1 MSARDVNPVS
11 THVALQALGFR
22 CEPKV
27 YSEQETGLSYDFGS
41 FQLTAARMMNLQMRE
56 AWHFSGLVATSRS
69 VAQIEFEM
77 PLQLDSAEQCAAWI
91 AWALERQRPRNER
104 LIASFKQELVILGL
118 QHQSTLPWVRRQA
131 AHAARPHCWVERS
144 WMRLLFKTL
153 AGHVSK
159 DDPDDRIS
167 IRFDGAVLSFHGRD
181 WTIPVPANGNAWT
194 APYAIKVRDFSSFPA
209 RLMQTEVGVSIW
221 EDNLTIGNRFY
232 RGIAIAQSAAPTQ
245 HASL

>member
-11 THVALQALGFR
+11 THAALQELGFR
-22 CEPKV
+22 SEPKV

-56 AWHFSGLVATSRS
+56 AWHLSGLVATSRS
-69 VAQIEFEM
+69 IAQIEFEM
-77 PLQLDSAEQCAAWI
+77 PLQVDSAEQCAAWI
-91 AWALERQRPRNER
+91 AWALEHQLCDER
-104 LIASFKQELVILGL
+104 LVASMKQELVILGL
-118 QHQSTLPWVRRQA
+118 QHQSTLPWVRQQA
-131 AHAARPHCWVERS
+131 THAARPHCWVERS
-144 WMRLLFKTL
+144 WMRLLLKTL

-181 WTIPVPANGNAWT
+181 WTIPVPASGNAWT

-209 RLMQTEVGVSIW
+209 RLMQTEIGVSIW
-221 EDNLTIGNRFY
+221 EDKLTIGNRFY
-232 RGIAIAQSAAPTQ
+232 REIAIAQPAAP
-245 HASL
+245 S